1 MRLEGARNP
10 GCHTDRVVIH
20 GAVGIVS
27 TVYYVGVYAD
37 LGPTFL
43 SAGLWQVT

>member
-1 MRLEGARNP
+1 MGVEEFRNT
-10 GCHTDRVVIH
+10 GCHTDRIIIH

-27 TVYYVGVYAD
+27 TVHYVGVYAD
-37 LGPTFL
+37 WAPAIL